1 VTPSYDPDG
10 LAVRREVLGATHVD
24 AALTAVDD
32 VTADFQELITRYAWG
47 GIWTRPGLDRRM
59 RSAVTLTA
67 LVAHGHWAEL
77 ELHLRAALR
86 NGLSKE
92 EIVEILLQTAIYCGV
107 PAANSAFRVA
117 KKVLAEEPPTD

>member
-1 VTPSYDPDG
+1 MTPSFDPDG

-24 AALTAVDD
+24 AALAAVDD

-117 KKVLAEEPPTD
+117 KKVLAEELPTD